1 MMENTVFLLSPL
13 ITENFDEKFK
23 KKFLTRY
30 RMGAEYARSDKKYH
44 IFVQEKIRNGK
55 IKKEDL
61 AKSLYDDLLYGNQRR
76 IRVYKICSYDKK
88 MQNSDELLSRLQS
101 YYPYVDTLDFNK
113 ILFQAAD
120 DQIEDLVGIDICWG
134 LGTKIP
140 KVQEINMIF
149 SEQCTI
155 SEKKGKHNEYSYITV
170 TIDFMQNLLFIKVK
184 PKTGVEQEDK
194 KPDRLMQK
202 YFEKITRIF
211 SIYYHEYINLHQ
223 NTLCNMNIE
232 LYKQIYH
239 KIVKSRSGKLN
250 KYAEQTA
257 NEIIRELGINN
268 YAMKVAE
275 NNVFNIQDILQKM
288 LEHVLISDSIYE
300 SKDGKKLQGVDGY
313 VTYVKF
319 SDGTNINARLKGND
333 AKEPIFSSETF
344 MALRSSMEN
353 AQRIS
358 ELKIYWFNKFSG
370 LRVAY
375 DAVDSQYLEIS
386 IFRHHKRE
394 EFEYAIAWYKECE
407 QRTIEQNSE
416 LFSLEA

>member
-1 MMENTVFLLSPL
+1 MENTVFLLSPL
-13 ITENFDEKFK
+13 VTENFDENFK
-23 KKFLTRY
+23 KKFLKKY
-30 RMGAEYARSDKKYH
+30 RMGAEYARSDKKFH
-44 IFVQEKIRNGK
+44 VFVQEKIRNRE
-55 IKKEDL
+55 IQKEDL
-61 AKSLYDDLLYGNQRR
+61 AKSLYEDLLYGNQRR

-88 MQNSDELLSRLQS
+88 MQNGEELLNRLQS
-101 YYPYVDTLDFNK
+101 YYPYVDTLNFNK

-120 DQIEDLVGIDICWG
+120 AQIEELVGIGICWG
-134 LGTKIP
+134 VGTKDP

-155 SEKKGKHNEYSYITV
+155 SEQKGKHNEYSYITV
-170 TIDFMQNLLFIKVK
+170 TIDFMQKLLFVKVK

-202 YFEKITRIF
+202 YFEKVTRIF
-211 SIYYHEYINLHQ
+211 SLYYHEYINLHQ
-223 NTLCNMNIE
+223 STLCNMNIE

-239 KIVKSRSGKLN
+239 QIVRAQSGKLN
-250 KYAEQTA
+250 KYAAQKA
-257 NEIIRELGINN
+257 NEIIKELGVNN
-268 YAMKVAE
+268 YDIKVAE

-288 LEHVLISDSIYE
+288 LEHVLISDIIYE
-300 SKDGKKLQGVDGY
+300 SNGGEKLQGVDGY
-313 VTYVKF
+313 VTYIKF

-333 AKEPIFSSETF
+333 AKDPIFSSETF

-375 DAVDSQYLEIS
+375 DAADFQYLEVLIY
-386 IFRHHKRE
+386 RHHKRE
-394 EFEYAIAWYKECE
+394 EFEYAIEWYKECE